1 MDARKQKN
9 PALSST
15 EAEYVASA
23 EAGQELLCS
32 WLQKL
37 MKGVDETVAEPII
50 NFIRNLVSRNVIHV
64 QSALLDQ

>member
-1 MDARKQKN
+1 M
-9 PALSST
+9 
-15 EAEYVASA
+15 ASA